1 MSKHMKCNPHGMQRQ
16 RGAVALIVAIC
27 LVLLVGML
35 GLVLDLGHLY
45 VTRTELQNAADSSSL
60 SGARELN
67 GRVTGINNAITRA
80 IEAAGKNKFNLN
92 STVVTVNAS
101 NMWVGSC
108 PADGCMVPI
117 SSVTTDALAGDKT
130 FLKVDTGLRTINTWF
145 IQALPGVAST
155 TQTFGMAV
163 AGKYAVDITPIAI
176 CEQPDPGTINELGF
190 ERGVSY
196 NVQYANPLGPGTL
209 FWIDPESNVPGVCP
223 VISTNATLPYVC
235 TGKVGFTPII
245 GDTVNTNT
253 GVSVPQLA
261 ALNSRFGDYTPQ
273 NKCDVATAPPD
284 TNIKEYIYGNAAGTG
299 SPKDWMGKDPIQQS
313 ITFVQ
318 RSNVNNLCGPPSQP
332 CRPKPYSLRSG
343 AGTDYGVLWAGF
355 RRAGATVAQWP
366 TLYPGNTATSYPE
379 PSPYAQASGSFFT
392 APAVSIQPGKAG
404 RRVLNMVI
412 IDCTTAGGVCR
423 QATVLGVGRFLMQT
437 RSVPTAKDVF
447 VEFGGLLP
455 TPLPT
460 SDIKLYR

>member
-1 MSKHMKCNPHGMQRQ
+1 MSNYIKCNPHGMQRQ

-92 STVVTVNAS
+92 STVVNVNAS

-145 IQALPGVAST
+145 IQVLPGVAST
-155 TQTFGMAV
+155 AQTFGMAV

-176 CEQPDPGTINELGF
+176 CEQPDPGTVHELGF
-190 ERGVSY
+190 ERGVAY
-196 NVQYANPLGPGTL
+196 NIQYANPLGPGTL

-235 TGKVGFTPII
+235 TGKTGFTPII

-284 TNIKEYIYGNAAGTG
+284 TNVKEYIYNNAGVG
-299 SPKDWMGKDPIQQS
+299 SPRAWMGTDPDKQS
-313 ITFVQ
+313 ILFVD
-318 RSNVNNLCGPPSQP
+318 RATNGTCKSNAP
-332 CRPKPYSLRSG
+332 CKPRPYSLR
-343 AGTDYGVLWAGF
+343 AATDYGVLWSGY
-355 RRAGATVAQWP
+355 RRSGAVVSDWP
-366 TLYPGNTATSYPE
+366 TLYQGNTATSYPE
-379 PSPYAQASGSFFT
+379 PSPYAQASGNFFT
-392 APAVSIQPGKAG
+392 APPVSVQPGKAG

-423 QATVLGVGRFLMQT
+423 PATVLGVGRFLMQT

>member
-1 MSKHMKCNPHGMQRQ
+1 MSKYIKCNPHGMQRQ

-60 SGARELN
+60 SGAREFN
-67 GRVTGINNAITRA
+67 GKVTGINNAITRA

-92 STVVTVNAS
+92 STVVTINAS

-108 PADGCMVPI
+108 PSDGCMVPI

-145 IQALPGVAST
+145 IQVLPGVANT

-163 AGKYAVDITPIAI
+163 AGKFAIDITPIAI
-176 CEQPDPGTINELGF
+176 CQIPDPGTVNEFGY

-196 NVQYANPLGPGTL
+196 RVSEANPIGPGTM
-209 FWIDPESNVPGVCP
+209 FWIDPESNAPGVCP
-223 VISTNATLPYVC
+223 ATSTNATLPYVC
-235 TGKVGFTPII
+235 AGKIGFTPVV
-245 GDTVNTNT
+245 GGTVNTNT
-253 GVSVPQLA
+253 GISVPQLS
-261 ALNSRFGDYTPQ
+261 ALDSRFGDYTPQ
-273 NKCDVATAPPD
+273 NKCDVASAPPD
-284 TNIKEYIYGNAAGTG
+284 TNVKEYRYNNGGAG
-299 SPKDWMGKDPIQQS
+299 SPRDWMGTDPTHQT

-318 RSNVNNLCGPPSQP
+318 RANVNNLCGQPSRP
-332 CRPKPYSLRSG
+332 CMSKPYSLRTG

-355 RRAGATVAQWP
+355 RRAGATVSQWP

-379 PSPYAQASGSFFT
+379 PSPYAQTSGNFFT
-392 APAVSIQPGKAG
+392 APPVSTQPGKAG

-412 IDCTTAGGVCR
+412 VDCTTAGGVCR
-423 QATVLGVGRFLMQT
+423 PAPVLAVGRFLMQR
-437 RSVPTAKDVF
+437 RSDVAGDRDIF

>member
-1 MSKHMKCNPHGMQRQ
+1 MSKHTKCNSHGMQRQ

-80 IEAAGKNKFNLN
+80 IEAAGKNKYNLN
-92 STVVTVNAS
+92 STALVVNTS

-130 FLKVDTGLRTINTWF
+130 FLKIDTGLRTINTWF
-145 IQALPGVAST
+145 IQVLPGVANT
-155 TQTFGMAV
+155 TQTFGLAV
-163 AGKYAVDITPIAI
+163 AGKFAVDITPIAI
-176 CEQPDPGTINELGF
+176 CEQPDPGTVHELGF

-209 FWIDPESNVPGVCP
+209 FWIDPESNAPGVCP

-284 TNIKEYIYGNAAGTG
+284 TNIKEYIYNNAGVGA
-299 SPKDWMGKDPIQQS
+299 PRDWMGTDPNKQS
-313 ITFVQ
+313 IQFVD
-318 RSNVNNLCGPPSQP
+318 RATNGLCKPNAP
-332 CRPKPYSLRSG
+332 CKPIPYSLR
-343 AGTDYGVLWAGF
+343 AATDYGVLWSGY
-355 RRAGATVAQWP
+355 RRNGAVVSNWP
-366 TLYPGNTATSYPE
+366 ALYQGNTATSYPE
-379 PSPYAQASGSFFT
+379 PSPYAQGSGNFFT

-423 QATVLGVGRFLMQT
+423 PATVLGVGRFLMQT
-437 RSVPTAKDVF
+437 RSIPTSKDVF